1 MLELHWRGHDGVP
14 LQALLARPVFR
25 AEDSP
30 IRLRLA
36 GYCESES
43 LDCEHIAAG
52 GSELVFAPPP
62 NRRLEDR
69 VLDVLRLICC
79 VSTLDGVEPH
89 DVQLAPPEEV
99 NPADELL
106 IAERLREENFC

>member
-1 MLELHWRGHDGVP
+1 MYKR
-14 LQALLARPVFR
+14 Q
-25 AEDSP
+25 
-30 IRLRLA
+30 
-36 GYCESES
+36 SES